1 MIFPAVILEPV
12 ILEGQSPDR
21 NGGDRIRR
29 YRIIVVTS
37 LMMAVGLIAGGFL
50 RYNMGGLAEDLL
62 TKNTFF
68 MGKKRFLGVKED
80 FLLFL

>member
-1 MIFPAVILEPV
+1 MIFPAVILETV

-50 RYNMGGLAEDLL
+50 RYNMGGFSGEKQKFEGNFRVRW
-62 TKNTFF
+62 TKITFF
-68 MGKKRFLGVKED
+68 ARK
-80 FLLFL
+80 

>member
-37 LMMAVGLIAGGFL
+37 LMMAVGLIAGGFSAL
-50 RYNMGGLAEDLL
+50 
-62 TKNTFF
+62 
-68 MGKKRFLGVKED
+68 
-80 FLLFL
+80 

>member
-37 LMMAVGLIAGGFL
+37 LMMAVGFLHYNTGGGFFEKMRKFEGNFRVQL
-50 RYNMGGLAEDLL
+50 K
-62 TKNTFF
+62 KNTFF
-68 MGKKRFLGVKED
+68 AKR
-80 FLLFL
+80 

>member
-29 YRIIVVTS
+29 YRIIVVY
-37 LMMAVGLIAGGFL
+37 LLDDGRRLNRRRLFCIIIG
-50 RYNMGGLAEDLL
+50 GGLHWEKAEI
-62 TKNTFF
+62 
-68 MGKKRFLGVKED
+68 
-80 FLLFL
+80 

>member
-50 RYNMGGLAEDLL
+50 HYNMEGLSEKCGNL
-62 TKNTFF
+62 TEI
-68 MGKKRFLGVKED
+68 LGRD
-80 FLLFL
+80 